1 MPGRYSELYRRTRE
15 ALESDAESLLQRPL
29 TPHEQNLF
37 RSCGTLTMLESLGM
51 KIYYAQSAEELTEQ
65 LATMTMHSRFML
77 ALKETVDLLEKQLGR
92 PITPAERK
100 AMETLGNTEALWF
113 LKETIFDTPPD
124 QREMALR
131 TLLSNHPSAG

>member
-1 MPGRYSELYRRTRE
+1 
-15 ALESDAESLLQRPL
+15 
-29 TPHEQNLF
+29 
-37 RSCGTLTMLESLGM
+37 MLESLGM